1 MSSYALDLVLE
12 IGEDPPRA
20 RGAAHQD
27 RPGSQSHVFGLRGR
41 ALDAADGLDERAV
54 SVRRVEEGAVL
65 VPSPDDVG
73 VDPADDVDMNRVV
86 GAAPVHAQGDVPA
99 VPEIPD
105 EAAAS
110 PILLQGHPS

>member
-41 ALDAADGLDERAV
+41 ALDAADGLDEHAICVRALRQALT
-54 SVRRVEEGAVL
+54 RRRFQCGFWMPRGLAV
-65 VPSPDDVG
+65 
-73 VDPADDVDMNRVV
+73 
-86 GAAPVHAQGDVPA
+86 QG
-99 VPEIPD
+99 
-105 EAAAS
+105 
-110 PILLQGHPS
+110 